1 MRPGHPPD
9 VRREGSPGGGAQAPI
24 LLLFSL
30 ESVTFVCSTW
40 KNIVKNILAMILA
53 GGRVDE
59 LDVLTFLRPKSVLP
73 FGALYR
79 IIDFPMSNLMNSGIE
94 KVGILSQYRPFHLIN
109 HIANGHP
116 WDMVGRNRFALIL
129 PPFKGKDA
137 SDWYKGTADAVYQ
150 NTDFIKM
157 YNPDLVLILS
167 GDHIYK
173 MDYQAVI
180 DFHIEKKADLTIA
193 FTSVPKEGADRFGQ
207 GLIDDEE
214 PRGGRV
220 VRYVE
225 KPRKA
230 LFDWASLTIYV
241 FNPGVLFEA
250 LEENARKESHEFGR
264 DIIPALLGRARI
276 YGYKHRGYWGY
287 TRTLEEYWRTS
298 MELLGERPKIDL
310 DAWQL
315 RTNLAHKEI
324 RDRQPAILGPSA
336 AVEDSLLN
344 LGCDVRGKVFRS
356 LLFPGVKVEKGA
368 VVEDSILFFDTV
380 VGKEARVSRT
390 ITDIGVRIG
399 PQARIGDADGELSV
413 IGTESD
419 VPGGVTMRSGVTV
432 YPRVESGRFTRSEYK
447 SGEIIK

>member
-1 MRPGHPPD
+1 
-9 VRREGSPGGGAQAPI
+9 
-24 LLLFSL
+24 
-30 ESVTFVCSTW
+30 
-40 KNIVKNILAMILA
+40 VKNILAMILA

-94 KVGILSQYRPFHLIN
+94 RVGILSQYRPFHLIN
-109 HIANGHP
+109 HIANGQP
-116 WDMVGRNRFALIL
+116 WDMVGRNRFAVIL
-129 PPFKGKDA
+129 PPFKGREA

-150 NTDFIKM
+150 NRDFIRM

-167 GDHIYK
+167 GDHIYR

-193 FTSVPKEGADRFGQ
+193 FTAVPRKGADRFGQ

-214 PRGGRV
+214 PRGGKV

-230 LFDWASLTIYV
+230 LYDWASLTIYA

-250 LEENARKESHEFGR
+250 LEENAGKESHEFGR
-264 DIIPALLGRARI
+264 DIIPSLIGNSRV
-276 YGYKHRGYWGY
+276 YGYRHTGYWGY

-298 MELLGERPKIDL
+298 MDLLGSRPRIDL
-310 DAWQL
+310 SAWPI
-315 RTNLAHKEI
+315 RTNLAHGEI
-324 RDRQPAILGPSA
+324 RDMQPAILGPSA
-336 AVEDSLLN
+336 VIEDSLLY
-344 LGCDVRGKVFRS
+344 LGCEVRGKVFRS
-356 LLFPGVKVEKGA
+356 LLFPGARVEEGA

-380 VGKEARVSRT
+380 VDREARVART

-399 PQARIGDADGELSV
+399 ARARIGEKGGELSV
-413 IGTESD
+413 IGMGSEA
-419 VPGGVTMRSGVTV
+419 PEGVTIRPGVTV
-432 YPRVESGRFTRSEYK
+432 YPGVEAGRFARDEYG

>member
-1 MRPGHPPD
+1 M
-9 VRREGSPGGGAQAPI
+9 
-24 LLLFSL
+24 
-30 ESVTFVCSTW
+30 
-40 KNIVKNILAMILA
+40 KNILAMILA

-94 KVGILSQYRPFHLIN
+94 RVGILSQYRPFYLIN
-109 HIANGHP
+109 HIANGQP
-116 WDMVGRNRFALIL
+116 WDMVGRNRFAVIL
-129 PPFKGKDA
+129 PPFKGREA

-150 NTDFIKM
+150 NTDFIRM

-193 FTSVPKEGADRFGQ
+193 FTAVPKEGADRFGQ
-207 GLIDDEE
+207 GLIDDEG

-220 VRYVE
+220 VRYAE
-225 KPRKA
+225 KPRKS

-264 DIIPALLGRARI
+264 DIIPALLDRARI
-276 YGYKHRGYWGY
+276 YGYKHTGYWGY

-298 MELLGERPKIDL
+298 MDLLGDRPKIDL
-310 DAWQL
+310 NAWQI
-315 RTNLAHKEI
+315 RTNLAHRET

-336 AVEDSLLN
+336 VIEDSLLY

-356 LLFPGVKVEKGA
+356 LLFPGVRVEEGA

-380 VGKEARVSRT
+380 AGREARVSRT
-390 ITDIGVRIG
+390 IADIGVRIG
-399 PQARIGDADGELSV
+399 AQARVGGKEGELSV
-413 IGTESD
+413 IGAESE
-419 VPGGVTMRSGVTV
+419 VPGGVTIQPGVTV
-432 YPRVESGRFTRSEYK
+432 YPKVEASRFARSEYG